1 MPSGKV
7 HNKGSDGG
15 MVHMVDVGATKGP
28 AYEEAEMRKVAPVPL
43 AEAKEGSLHN
53 MNVPVERE

>member
-1 MPSGKV
+1 
-7 HNKGSDGG
+7 

-28 AYEEAEMRKVAPVPL
+28 AYEEAVMRKVSPVPL
-43 AEAKEGSLHN
+43 AEVKDASLHN

>member
-1 MPSGKV
+1 
-7 HNKGSDGG
+7 

-28 AYEEAEMRKVAPVPL
+28 AYEEAEMRKVSPVPL
-43 AEAKEGSLHN
+43 AEAKDGSVNN